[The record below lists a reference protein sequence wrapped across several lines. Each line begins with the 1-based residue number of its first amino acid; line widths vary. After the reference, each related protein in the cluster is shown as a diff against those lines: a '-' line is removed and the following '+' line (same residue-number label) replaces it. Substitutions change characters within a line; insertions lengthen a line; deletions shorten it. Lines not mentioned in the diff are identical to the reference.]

1 MCWQLC
7 RVSLANTQAD
17 LETLRGGVTDLAES
31 FEGKLSDLWR
41 LMIAEIR
48 SEFDHNRKNY
58 DIVHDRRVAD
68 HEALDDR
75 FEKLKSAIKDQLI
88 AFDDRIFHMNEQHAG
103 SISMQLQETIRTIKR
118 YPDSLQQ
125 LYLGISNFEAHIGMV
140 EQNAANRIEV
150 NPNRDEPV
158 LCTIVSRRLTFSL
171 ISLLRELL
179 IVDGLRLGRAIRR
192 SSLLGPIDHG
202 SPLRRLRKHL
212 LCSLSRS
219 ARIMTRS

>member
-1 MCWQLC
+1 MPKF
-7 RVSLANTQAD
+7 
-17 LETLRGGVTDLAES
+17 GVN
-31 FEGKLSDLWR
+31 
-41 LMIAEIR
+41 
-48 SEFDHNRKNY
+48 FDHNRKNY